1 MKRLDSLIIWLIEAG
16 IYIAVAYFY
25 NRYYKKKKD
34 NRPRH
39 TRKEK
44 EEGRNQIITKTN
56 FFKCI
61 FYVYSKEKVGI
72 AFFISNI
79 IFLIL
84 LFLHL
89 LLLILYVTETIVFND
104 IYIVMINSVLLL
116 YEGFNYLGL
125 AVKNKNKN

>member
-1 MKRLDSLIIWLIEAG
+1 M
-16 IYIAVAYFY
+16 
-25 NRYYKKKKD
+25 
-34 NRPRH
+34 
-39 TRKEK
+39 
-44 EEGRNQIITKTN
+44 
-56 FFKCI
+56 
-61 FYVYSKEKVGI
+61 GI

-125 AVKNKNKN
+125 AVKNKN